1 MEYYKP
7 RPEQPPP
14 IQPTQQAASSSVPS
28 TPVAPTPAPV
38 PAVTIATVPVVASQP
53 IKRPDG
59 QRDYKYTQ
67 EISQMMFVFG
77 EIQDPNHETVN
88 LVEDIVRSQL
98 IELVRK
104 PSCPARD
111 PCSCVLA
118 LQIFQARAL
127 ANRRGARYLTAEDL
141 IFLIRHDRGKVNRL
155 RTYLSWKDVRKHA
168 KDSGGD
174 GGGGVEVETLEDGAD
189 DKLTAKA
196 QKITIKLPWEI
207 STIYSEVL
215 RQSGHQSDDEED
227 EDDIEAHEASIQR
240 LKEADD
246 ATRQMTRE
254 EYQHYSDCRQASFT
268 YRKAKRFRD
277 FLNLPPHL
285 DLKPNDDT
293 VDIVGFLAFEMVRS
307 LTLAGLDVKKSL
319 EESYLRDDYA
329 PSTSSPLLGKR
340 KATSMVMGIDGV
352 KRARRDGGDD
362 DDDDDDAPLPTS
374 SLFLPPP
381 EARMALRPEHIQ
393 DAFSRMQG
401 DWAHHRSAGMR
412 NWRGGLVRT
421 RVSLI

>member
-1 MEYYKP
+1 M
-7 RPEQPPP
+7 
-14 IQPTQQAASSSVPS
+14 AAVRR
-28 TPVAPTPAPV
+28 AAGEGGPA
-38 PAVTIATVPVVASQP
+38 
-53 IKRPDG
+53 RE
-59 QRDYKYTQ
+59 YKYSQ

-77 EIQDPNHETVN
+77 EVQDPNMETLN

-98 IELVRK
+98 IELIV
-104 PSCPARD
+104 
-111 PCSCVLA
+111 
-118 LQIFQARAL
+118 QARAL
-127 ANRRGARYLTAEDL
+127 ATRRGARYLSAEDL

-168 KDSGGD
+168 KDSGGE
-174 GGGGVEVETLEDGAD
+174 GGAGVEVETLEDGPD

-207 STIYSEVL
+207 TTIYSEVL

-268 YRKAKRFRD
+268 YRKAKRFRE
-277 FLNLPPHL
+277 FLNLPSQL
-285 DLKPNDDT
+285 DLKANDDT
-293 VDIVGFLAFEMVRS
+293 IDIVGFLAFEMVRS
-307 LTLAGLDVKKSL
+307 LTVAGLAVKKSL
-319 EESYLRDDYA
+319 EESFLRDDY
-329 PSTSSPLLGKR
+329 TSPALGKR
-340 KATSMVMGIDGV
+340 KANSAGGSTE
-352 KRARRDGGDD
+352 KRRREGTPDD
-362 DDDDDDAPLPTS
+362 EAEYTLPVN
-374 SLFLPPP
+374 SLFLPPA
-381 EARMALRPEHIQ
+381 EARTALRPEHIQ
-393 DAFSRMQG
+393 DAFARMQG
-401 DWAHHRSAGMR
+401 EWSHHRSAGMT

>member
-7 RPEQPPP
+7 RPEQLPP
-14 IQPTQQAASSSVPS
+14 IQPTQPPPTGSLPS
-28 TPVAPTPAPV
+28 TPITAPP
-38 PAVTIATVPVVASQP
+38 VTIAQVATASAPSGAQAAR
-53 IKRPDG
+53 KQDG

-98 IELVRK
+98 IEL
-104 PSCPARD
+104 
-111 PCSCVLA
+111 
-118 LQIFQARAL
+118 IFQARAL

-168 KDSGGD
+168 KDGGGD

-189 DKLTAKA
+189 DKLASKA

-268 YRKAKRFRD
+268 YRKAKRFKD
-277 FLNLPPHL
+277 FLNLPVHL
-285 DLKPNDDT
+285 DLKANDDT

-307 LTLAGLDVKKSL
+307 LTLAGLDVKKAL

-329 PSTSSPLLGKR
+329 PSSTSPLLGKR
-340 KATSMVMGIDGV
+340 KVASKGMDGS
-352 KRARRDGGDD
+352 KRARRDGDD
-362 DDDDDDAPLPTS
+362 DDEDGDDAPLPTS

-381 EARMALRPEHIQ
+381 EARTALRPEHIQ
-393 DAFSRMQG
+393 DAFARMQG

-412 NWRGGLVRT
+412 NWRGGLIRT

>member
-1 MEYYKP
+1 M
-7 RPEQPPP
+7 
-14 IQPTQQAASSSVPS
+14 
-28 TPVAPTPAPV
+28 
-38 PAVTIATVPVVASQP
+38 ATT
-53 IKRPDG
+53 KRPVSDTPG
-59 QRDYKYTQ
+59 TREYKYSQ

-77 EIQDPNHETVN
+77 EVQDPNPETVN
-88 LVEDIVRSQL
+88 LVEDIIRSQL
-98 IELVRK
+98 IELI
-104 PSCPARD
+104 
-111 PCSCVLA
+111 L
-118 LQIFQARAL
+118 QARSL
-127 ANRRGARYLTAEDL
+127 ATRRGARYLSAEDL
-141 IFLIRHDRGKVNRL
+141 IFLIRHDRAKVNRL

-207 STIYSEVL
+207 MTIFSDVL
-215 RQSGHQSDDEED
+215 QTDDEED

-268 YRKAKRFRD
+268 YRKAKRFRE
-277 FLNLPPHL
+277 FLNLPASL
-285 DLKPNDDT
+285 DLKQNDDT

-307 LTLAGLDVKKSL
+307 LTIAGLEVKKSL
-319 EESYLRDDYA
+319 EDSYLRDDH
-329 PSTSSPLLGKR
+329 SSPVLGKR
-340 KATSMVMGIDGV
+340 KAGAGHGGDA
-352 KRARRDGGDD
+352 KRMRRDEEEDRD
-362 DDDDDDAPLPTS
+362 VDAPLPQS

-381 EARMALRPEHIQ
+381 EARTPLRPEHIQ

-401 DWAHHRSAGMR
+401 DWAHRRSAGMR
-412 NWRGGLVRT
+412 NWRGGLMRT
-421 RVSLI
+421 TVSLI

>member
-7 RPEQPPP
+7 RPEQQPPPP
-14 IQPTQQAASSSVPS
+14 IQPTQPPSAGSVPS
-28 TPVAPTPAPV
+28 TPVAPITTPAV
-38 PAVTIATVPVVASQP
+38 SVAQLATAMPLGAQAA
-53 IKRPDG
+53 KKPDG

-98 IELVRK
+98 IELI
-104 PSCPARD
+104 
-111 PCSCVLA
+111 L
-118 LQIFQARAL
+118 QARAL

-168 KDSGGD
+168 KDGGGD

-189 DKLTAKA
+189 DKLASKA

-268 YRKAKRFRD
+268 YRKAKRFKD

-285 DLKPNDDT
+285 DLKANDDT

-307 LTLAGLDVKKSL
+307 LTLAGLDVKKAL
-319 EESYLRDDYA
+319 EESYLRDDYT
-329 PSTSSPLLGKR
+329 PSSSSPLLGKR
-340 KATSMVMGIDGV
+340 KPASMGMDGG
-352 KRARRDGGDD
+352 KRVRRDGGHGDD
-362 DDDDDDAPLPTS
+362 EDEDAEDAPLPTS

-381 EARMALRPEHIQ
+381 EARTALRPEHIQ
-393 DAFSRMQG
+393 DAFARMQG

>member
-1 MEYYKP
+1 MP
-7 RPEQPPP
+7 GTDTIP
-14 IQPTQQAASSSVPS
+14 SSV
-28 TPVAPTPAPV
+28 
-38 PAVTIATVPVVASQP
+38 
-53 IKRPDG
+53 
-59 QRDYKYTQ
+59 RDYKYTQ

-77 EIQDPNHETVN
+77 EVQDPNPETVN
-88 LVEDIVRSQL
+88 LVEDIVRGQI
-98 IELVRK
+98 IELI
-104 PSCPARD
+104 
-111 PCSCVLA
+111 L
-118 LQIFQARAL
+118 QARAL
-127 ANRRGARYLTAEDL
+127 ATRRGARYLSAEDL

-174 GGGGVEVETLEDGAD
+174 GGAGVEVETLDDGAD

-207 STIYSEVL
+207 QTIYSEVL
-215 RQSGHQSDDEED
+215 KQSGHQSDDEED

-268 YRKAKRFRD
+268 YRKAKRFKE

-285 DLKPNDDT
+285 DLRATDDT

-307 LTLAGLDVKKSL
+307 LTIAGLSVKQSL
-319 EESYLRDDYA
+319 EESFLRDDYA
-329 PSTSSPLLGKR
+329 SPLLGKR
-340 KATSMVMGIDGV
+340 KTVGLGGPAE
-352 KRARRDGGDD
+352 KRRREDSS
-362 DDDDDDAPLPTS
+362 DDDAEHALPVNT
-374 SLFLPPP
+374 LFLPPP
-381 EARMALRPEHIQ
+381 EARTALRPEHIQ
-393 DAFSRMQG
+393 DAFLRMQG
-401 DWAHHRSAGMR
+401 DWAHRRSAGMN

-421 RVSLI
+421 RISLI

>member
-7 RPEQPPP
+7 PP
-14 IQPTQQAASSSVPS
+14 SSSVPS
-28 TPVAPTPAPV
+28 TPVAPTPAPPV
-38 PAVTIATVPVVASQP
+38 AIATAPALPSQP
-53 IKRPDG
+53 TKRHDG
-59 QRDYKYTQ
+59 LRDFKYTQ

-98 IELVRK
+98 IELI
-104 PSCPARD
+104 
-111 PCSCVLA
+111 L
-118 LQIFQARAL
+118 QARAL

-189 DKLTAKA
+189 DKLTASKA

-277 FLNLPPHL
+277 FLNLPAHL
-285 DLKPNDDT
+285 DLKANDDT

-319 EESYLRDDYA
+319 EESYLRDDYT
-329 PSTSSPLLGKR
+329 PSSSSPLLGKR
-340 KATSMVMGIDGV
+340 KAAGMGLDGG
-352 KRARRDGGDD
+352 KRVRRDGVDD
-362 DDDDDDAPLPTS
+362 EDEDAEDAPLPTS

-381 EARMALRPEHIQ
+381 ESRTALQPDHIQ
-393 DAFSRMQG
+393 DAFARMQG